1 MTEGF
6 VNGRQVK
13 AQMREE
19 LDLQDIDAQESCT
32 KLTHCHLH
40 WIKFVAPILVL
51 KLVLDH
57 MKDVT
62 TRYVSCCILLTDNGI
77 LAAAKIVALQT
88 KQDTS

>member
-32 KLTHCHLH
+32 KLSSTLDKICCAHLGLES
-40 WIKFVAPILVL
+40 A
-51 KLVLDH
+51 
-57 MKDVT
+57 
-62 TRYVSCCILLTDNGI
+62 S
-77 LAAAKIVALQT
+77 
-88 KQDTS
+88 